1 MHKDILIKQNQ
12 SQLLMR
18 DNQLV
23 DLSKFDFNE
32 ILNHIFLESV
42 HLMNFYWL
50 GRFDY
55 NQAWELQR
63 KIQEEIIKKNLND
76 VILFLEH
83 DSVYTLGKNADSMN
97 LLPTKPLDME
107 VIQTDRGGDI
117 TYHGP
122 GQLVGY
128 PIIDLKRYRKSITWF
143 MRGLENSIIQMLKG
157 LEISSGTKDGLT
169 GVWVDDE
176 KIAALGVRL
185 SRWVS
190 MHGFAINVYTDLSLY
205 RGMIPCGIS
214 DFGLTSILKLKE
226 QKHNLKSIAKLMVFN
241 IENMLLSEQF
251 REVENV

>member
-1 MHKDILIKQNQ
+1 MYKNIQSKQNQ
-12 SQLLMR
+12 SQLLMTN
-18 DNQLV
+18 NQLI
-23 DLSKFDFNE
+23 DLSKFDFNK
-32 ILNHIFLESV
+32 ILNHILSKSTNQI
-42 HLMNFYWL
+42 NFYWL

-55 NQAWELQR
+55 HQAWELQK
-63 KIQEEIIKKNLND
+63 KIQQEIIKNNLND
-76 VILFLEH
+76 IILLLEH
-83 DSVYTLGKNADSMN
+83 NSVYTLGKNADSMN
-97 LLPTKPLDME
+97 LLPAKPTDMK

-128 PIIDLKRYRKSITWF
+128 PIIDLKRYKKSITWF
-143 MRGLENSIIQMLKG
+143 MRGLENSIIQMLRG
-157 LEISSGTKDGLT
+157 LEISSTTKDGLT

-190 MHGFAINVYTDLSLY
+190 MHGFAINIYTDLSLY

-214 DFGLTSILKLKE
+214 DFGLTSIF
-226 QKHNLKSIAKLMVFN
+226 KHKNEKYDLKSIAKLMVFN

-251 REVENV
+251 KKVENV